1 MAQANRHHGVTTTES
16 TESVRY
22 ISDISTAVIG
32 MVCTADDA
40 DTAAFPLNKP
50 VFYASAAEVIG
61 KAGNKGTLA
70 KSLDGIID
78 QADAQIV
85 IVRVPHDANAD
96 ALKANVIGTNSGGV
110 STGIQA
116 LRRAKSACGFV
127 PKILGAPEL
136 DSQAVAAELV
146 GVAQATRA
154 FVYASAGGA
163 ADLDEV
169 KAYRANF
176 GQREIMLVDNEF
188 TTFDP
193 VSKSGLCCARHPALP
208 QRCGRRL
215 NFAERIR
222 SPRGW
227 LRLFRRKPT
236 GATEREIRF
245 RLSGHLF

>member
-16 TESVRY
+16 TEGVRY

-193 VSKSGLCCARHPALP
+193 VSKTEVKAATIARILGLRAKSAGKGVQRAGRHSRPPA
-208 QRCGRRL
+208 
-215 NFAERIR
+215 
-222 SPRGW
+222 
-227 LRLFRRKPT
+227 
-236 GATEREIRF
+236 
-245 RLSGHLF
+245 